1 MDTRHMKK
9 KPPKESTAEFIARLE
24 TDPRYL
30 EMRRQQEARRAAL
43 KAEYDRAEAPLVAA
57 LKDAGCEVKSVWD
70 LVNGPNN
77 YAHALHVLLEHLER
91 RYPPAIREGIA
102 RALAVKETRQLGWPL
117 LMRLFEAETEKRVK
131 DGVAVALCAAAD
143 NSVIDEVITLAS
155 DARHGTTRVLLL
167 DALDRS
173 RDPRASAALE
183 RLQADPDLVKEM
195 KVLMVKRSR
204 RKRK

>member
-1 MDTRHMKK
+1 LTV
-9 KPPKESTAEFIARLE
+9 
-24 TDPRYL
+24 Y
-30 EMRRQQEARRAAL
+30 
-43 KAEYDRAEAPLVAA
+43 
-57 LKDAGCEVKSVWD
+57 
-70 LVNGPNN
+70 
-77 YAHALHVLLEHLER
+77 LEHLER

-102 RALAVKETRQLGWPL
+102 RALAVKETRQIGWPL

-173 RDPRASAALE
+173 RDPRAPAALE

-195 KVLMVKRSR
+195 KVLMAKRSR